1 MELRIQAINFEV
13 SEQLKAFIE
22 KKINKLSRFND
33 EIMQAETVLKVVKP
47 ETAKNKDASVKIKLS
62 NGEAF
67 ANKTADSFE
76 EAIDLC
82 IEALEKQIIK
92 SKEKKVR

>member
-47 ETAKNKDASVKIKLS
+47 ETAKNKDASVKIKLP
-62 NGEAF
+62 NREAF

-76 EAIDLC
+76 EAIDL
-82 IEALEKQIIK
+82 
-92 SKEKKVR
+92 

>member
-1 MELRIQAINFEV
+1 MELRIQSINFEA

-22 KKINKLSRFND
+22 KKINKLPRFND
-33 EIMQAETVLKVVKP
+33 EIMQAETVLKIVKP
-47 ETAKNKDASVKIKLS
+47 ETAKNKDASIKLKLS

-82 IEALEKQIIK
+82 LEAIEKQIIK